1 MKETVMVKHAVTGR
15 EFLNNNKLPLEY
27 EFAVLPEGGYRMTF
41 RNAPPDIAADIVHFR
56 GELNMFRFEIP
67 AEGPQIKHWYYVSP
81 ETVQFDSAQGI
92 LVIEAASEI
101 RYVPDEYWA

>member
-15 EFLNNNKLPLEY
+15 EFLNNNRLPLEY
-27 EFAVLPEGGYRMTF
+27 EFAVLPEGGYRMVF
-41 RNAPPDIAADIVHFR
+41 RGVQSEIAANIVQFR

-67 AEGPQIKHWYYVSP
+67 EEGPQIKHWYYVSP
-81 ETVQFDSAQGI
+81 ETVQFDSEQGV
-92 LVIEAASEI
+92 LVIDAVSEI